1 MDDLK
6 LLRDLGAEL
15 EHGPPPTL
23 VRQRTRYLQD
33 RPRRRWN
40 AWWTAGLVAV
50 ATVCAVAV
58 PTVLVSPRHLA
69 NLAGPPAGG
78 EAVDVSGA
86 MNVLLIGSDTRKG
99 EGNAK
104 YGPRSQDGGQ
114 RADTIIVVHMP
125 ADRSRAT
132 AVSVPRD
139 SLVRAAPCTSGPAR
153 TVMINA
159 LYDEGGAACLKKT
172 LEKLTGLPL
181 HHTMAVDFAGFEDM
195 VDALGGV
202 TVKVPKPVNEPK
214 AKLRLPA
221 GEQVLDG
228 EKALGYVRLRYY
240 GDDGSDLSRI
250 KRQRT
255 VVMALLKKAQAAV
268 AVPGKL
274 QEFLGVMRGTVKT
287 DLTVEE
293 MYALAIQL
301 AETKVSLTVVP
312 TAEHPED
319 RNRLQWKQP
328 EAGRLFASLK

>member
-23 VRQRTRYLQD
+23 VRQRARYLHD
-33 RPRRRWN
+33 RPRRRWTG
-40 AWWTAGLVAV
+40 WWTAGLVAV

-58 PTVLVSPRHLA
+58 PTVLLSHREP
-69 NLAGPPAGG
+69 AGPLAGG

-114 RADTIIVVHMP
+114 RADTIIIVHVP
-125 ADRSRAT
+125 ADRGRAT

-139 SLVRAAPCTSGPAR
+139 SLVRAAPCASGPAR

-159 LYDEGGAACLKKT
+159 VYDEGGAACLRTT
-172 LEKLTGLPL
+172 LEKLTGLRL

-202 TVKVPKPVNEPK
+202 TVKVPAPVNEPK
-214 AKLRLPA
+214 AKLRLRA

-240 GDDGSDLSRI
+240 GDGSDLSRI

-268 AVPGKL
+268 AVPAKL
-274 QEFLGVMRGTVKT
+274 QGFLDVVRGSVKT

-293 MYALAIQL
+293 MYQLGTQL
-301 AETKVSLTVVP
+301 AETKVSLKVVP
-312 TAEHPED
+312 TGPHPDD
-319 RNRLQWKQP
+319 RLRLQWKQP
-328 EAGRLFASLK
+328 EAGKLFASLK